1 MSENITEK
9 WISIE
14 DAAEHLGV
22 KPVTVRD
29 WIKKGKGVPAHKIGK
44 KWKFKYSELD
54 AWVKSGAK
62 RHRIIVAS
70 RCEMANYMLI
80 NALRIVNGYLN
91 QNYSKSEL
99 KIIRN
104 EISAIIGESFNIDDS
119 SNKPYSYEEM
129 QELLSTLN
137 EKETI
142 RRNKGVYYTP
152 LDVVKFILINS
163 VKMVCNRLKP
173 NNFHVLDLNGIPYNT
188 FCYEKTVYD
197 PTCGSGVFL
206 LAALELKLDLL
217 DLHHTDVT
225 KEKIKKVVESIMGND
240 INMDSVVITKIRL
253 FLCILHRHGVAKI
266 KGLSE
271 VLNGCYECYDYVEH
285 KPKIDNRYDI
295 IIGNPPYVED
305 AKNDSIPEKRY
316 GNIYANVLEN
326 AALQLKPGGA
336 LGFVIPLSYVSTPRM
351 KKIRNELYVTVP
363 EQYILSYSD
372 RPDCL
377 FTSVHQKL
385 CILLGRNRTGA
396 REISTGNYRYWYREE
411 RQDLFNTT
419 EVVKNNYVE
428 DDYIP
433 KLGTKLDTSVYRKL
447 TTFETPIINLLERD
461 GEPLYLNMRAAFWI
475 KAFLNEHAG
484 AEYKTFKCANHDY
497 TNFCMCLL
505 NSSLFWWYWI
515 CVSDCWHITRKELF
529 GFRVPEIKDFAE
541 VNRLAVALENQL
553 EETKLYVGTKQT
565 EYEYK
570 HKECVDTI
578 HQIDDYINRL
588 YGLTE
593 EEGLYIKNFAYRYR
607 IGGGVEDERN

>member
-1 MSENITEK
+1 
-9 WISIE
+9 
-14 DAAEHLGV
+14 
-22 KPVTVRD
+22 
-29 WIKKGKGVPAHKIGK
+29 
-44 KWKFKYSELD
+44 
-54 AWVKSGAK
+54 
-62 RHRIIVAS
+62 
-70 RCEMANYMLI
+70 MANDMLI

-91 QNYSKSEL
+91 QNYSNSEL
-99 KIIRN
+99 RVIHE
-104 EISAIIGESFNIDDS
+104 EISAIICGTLKIDGS
-119 SNKPYSYEEM
+119 SNKTYSYEQM

-142 RRNKGVYYTP
+142 RKNKGVYYTP

-163 VKMVCNRLKP
+163 AKMVCNRLKP
-173 NNFHVLDLNGIPYNT
+173 NNLHVLDLNGIPYST

-225 KEKIKKVVESIMGND
+225 KGKIKKVVESIKGND
-240 INMDSVVITKIRL
+240 LNRDSITITKIRL
-253 FLCILHRHGVAKI
+253 FLCVLHRHGIAKV
-266 KGLSE
+266 KELSKI
-271 VLNGCYECYDYVEH
+271 LNNCYECYDYVGN
-285 KPKIDNRYDI
+285 KPRIENKYDI

-305 AKNDSIPEKRY
+305 AKSESLLEKRY

-326 AALQLKPGGA
+326 AALQLKPGGV

-351 KKIRNELYVTVP
+351 KKIREELYVAVP

-385 CILLGRNRTGA
+385 CILLGRNKNGA
-396 REISTGNYRYWYREE
+396 KDISTGNYRYWYKEE
-411 RQDLFNTT
+411 RQDLFSTA
-419 EVVKNNYVE
+419 EVVENNYIE

-433 KLGTKLDTSVYRKL
+433 KLGTKLDVSVYRRL
-447 TTFETPIINLLERD
+447 TAFETPIINLLERD
-461 GEPLYLNMRAAFWI
+461 GQLLYLNMRAAFWI

-484 AEYKTFKCANHDY
+484 AEYKTFKCANQEY
-497 TNFCMCLL
+497 ANFCMCLL

-515 CVSDCWHITRKELF
+515 CVSDCWHITRKELL
-529 GFRVPEIKDFAE
+529 GFKVPAIADFAE
-541 VNRLAVALENQL
+541 VNRLAVVLENQL

-570 HKECVDTI
+570 HKECVNTI
-578 HQIDDYINRL
+578 HQIDDYINDL

-607 IGGGVEDERN
+607 IGGD

>member
-1 MSENITEK
+1 
-9 WISIE
+9 
-14 DAAEHLGV
+14 
-22 KPVTVRD
+22 
-29 WIKKGKGVPAHKIGK
+29 
-44 KWKFKYSELD
+44 
-54 AWVKSGAK
+54 
-62 RHRIIVAS
+62 
-70 RCEMANYMLI
+70 MANDMLI
-80 NALRIVNGYLN
+80 NALKITNGYLN
-91 QNYSKSEL
+91 QNYSHNEL
-99 KIIRN
+99 KIIRD
-104 EISAIIGESFNIDDS
+104 EINAIIGESLTEEDS
-119 SNKPYSYEEM
+119 LNKPYSYEEM
-129 QELLSTLN
+129 QDILSTLN

-142 RRNKGVYYTP
+142 RKNKGVYYTP
-152 LDVVKFILINS
+152 SDVVKFILINS
-163 VKMVCNRLKP
+163 VKMVCKRLQP
-173 NNFHVLDLNGIPYNT
+173 NNLHVLDLNGIPYST
-188 FCYEKTVYD
+188 FCYDKTVYD

-225 KEKIKKVVESIMGND
+225 KGKINKVVASIKGND
-240 INMDSVVITKIRL
+240 LNRDSITITKIRL
-253 FLCILHRHGVAKI
+253 LLCVLHRHGVAKI

-271 VLNGCYECYDYVEH
+271 VLNKCYECYDYVEH
-285 KPKIDNRYDI
+285 KPKIDNKYDI

-305 AKNDSIPEKRY
+305 SKSDSIPEKKY

-326 AALQLKPGGA
+326 ATLQLKQGGVI
-336 LGFVIPLSYVSTPRM
+336 GFVIPLSYVSTPRM
-351 KKIRNELYVTVP
+351 QKIRDELYTTVP

-385 CILLGRNRTGA
+385 CILLGRNKIGE
-396 REISTGNYRYWYREE
+396 REVYTGNYRYWYKEE
-411 RQDLFNTT
+411 RCDLFNTE

-428 DDYIP
+428 NEYIP
-433 KLGTKLDTSVYRKL
+433 KLGTRLDTSVYRRISGFN
-447 TTFETPIINLLERD
+447 TSIINLLEKN

-484 AEYKTFKCANHDY
+484 AEYKTFKCENQDNA
-497 TNFCMCLL
+497 NFCMCLL

-515 CVSDCWHITRKELF
+515 CVSDCWHITRKELL
-529 GFRVPEIKDFAE
+529 GFKVPEIADFTE

-570 HKECVDTI
+570 HKECVEVI
-578 HQIDDYINRL
+578 HQIDDYINAL
-588 YGLTE
+588 YGLSE

>member
-1 MSENITEK
+1 
-9 WISIE
+9 
-14 DAAEHLGV
+14 
-22 KPVTVRD
+22 
-29 WIKKGKGVPAHKIGK
+29 
-44 KWKFKYSELD
+44 
-54 AWVKSGAK
+54 
-62 RHRIIVAS
+62 
-70 RCEMANYMLI
+70 MANDVLI
-80 NALRIVNGYLN
+80 NALSIVNGYLN
-91 QNYSKSEL
+91 QNYSNSEL
-99 KIIRN
+99 KIIRD
-104 EISAIIGESFNIDDS
+104 EISAIIDEPLANVDS

-137 EKETI
+137 EKEII
-142 RRNKGVYYTP
+142 RKNKGVYYTP

-173 NNFHVLDLNGIPYNT
+173 NNLHVLDLNGIPYST

-217 DLHHTDVT
+217 DLHHTDIT
-225 KEKIKKVVESIMGND
+225 KGKIKKVVESIKGND
-240 INMDSVVITKIRL
+240 LNCDSIAITKMRL
-253 FLCILHRHGVAKI
+253 FLCVLHRHGVTKI
-266 KGLSE
+266 KGLSK
-271 VLNGCYECYDYVEH
+271 VLNECYECYDYVEH
-285 KPKIDNRYDI
+285 KPKTENKYDI

-305 AKNDSIPEKRY
+305 AKSESIPSKKY

-326 AALQLKPGGA
+326 ASLQLKQGGV

-351 KKIRNELYVTVP
+351 KKIRDELYVAVP

-385 CILLGRNRTGA
+385 CILLGKNKTGT
-396 REISTGNYRYWYREE
+396 RDILTGNYRYWYREE
-411 RQDLFNTT
+411 RQDLFNTA

-433 KLGTKLDTSVYRKL
+433 KLGTKLDASVYRKL
-447 TTFETPIINLLERD
+447 TTFKTPIINLLEGD
-461 GEPLYLNMRAAFWI
+461 GESLYLNMRAAFWI

-484 AEYKTFKCANHDY
+484 AEYKTFKCVNQAY
-497 TNFCMCLL
+497 ANFCMCLL

-529 GFRVPEIKDFAE
+529 GFKVPEIIDFTE
-541 VNRLAVALENQL
+541 VNRLAAALENQL

-578 HQIDDYINRL
+578 HQIDDYINEL

-593 EEGLYIKNFAYRYR
+593 EEGLYIKNFSYRYR
-607 IGGGVEDERN
+607 IGGGVENERN